1 MSKRRAFTQ
10 PIPRCIAA
18 DMVASVRR
26 QYCISE
32 MEVWTVEPDSS
43 SAFFNCDPSG
53 AVVDLHVM
61 PVEDRRIEGIMGF
74 VCGYVSY
81 WAKTMVANANAA

>member
-1 MSKRRAFTQ
+1 MSKS
-10 PIPRCIAA
+10 I
-18 DMVASVRR
+18 RR

-32 MEVWTVEPDSS
+32 MEVWAVPPDSS

-61 PVEDRRIEGIMGF
+61 PADSKRVEGIMGF

-81 WAKTMVANANAA
+81 WAKTMVARANAE